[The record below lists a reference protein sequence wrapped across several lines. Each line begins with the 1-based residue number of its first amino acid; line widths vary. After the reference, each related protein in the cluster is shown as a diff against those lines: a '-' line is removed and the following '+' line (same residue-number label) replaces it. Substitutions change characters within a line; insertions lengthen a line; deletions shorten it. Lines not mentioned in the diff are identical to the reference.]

1 MLDPAPKQSG
11 RITVSE
17 MKICKIEGCGK
28 PSRKRKMCA
37 MHYTRW
43 RVHGDPN
50 FTKIQVFP
58 KGEPIRWLQAH
69 VAYDGEDCL
78 KWPFAKRGSGYGS
91 VSPNGRGS
99 IGAHRYMCILV
110 HGEPFDPKWE
120 ARHLCG
126 KGDEGCVNPK
136 HIVWGTRQQNV
147 EDRRTHGTN
156 PIGERSGKTRFTS
169 DEVEFIRSLK
179 GQMMYKD
186 IAALFDVDASCIS
199 RIMSRKR
206 WI

>member
-17 MKICKIEGCGK
+17 MKICKIEDCGK
-28 PSRKRKMCA
+28 PSRKRGMCA

-58 KGEPIRWLQAH
+58 KGEPLRWIH
-69 VAYDGEDCL
+69 EHMGYEGEACL
-78 KWPFAKRGSGYGS
+78 TWPFGKGVAGYGS
-91 VSPNGRGS
+91 ISPNGRGS
-99 IGAHRYMCILV
+99 MGAHRYMCILV

-126 KGDEGCVNPK
+126 KGGEGCVNPK

-147 EDRRTHGTN
+147 DDRRLHGTN
-156 PIGERSGKTRFTS
+156 PVGERSGKTRFTTE
-169 DEVEFIRSLK
+169 EVELIRSMK

-186 IAALFDVDASCIS
+186 IAAAFGVDASCIS
-199 RIMSRKR
+199 RIMSGKR
-206 WI
+206 WV